1 MPISYQPLREYMRA
15 NGISYYKLGNEGIDP
30 QTQQRIRHDKPLST
44 TTIEALCRILN
55 CQPGDIME
63 YIPENNEA

>member
-1 MPISYQPLREYMRA
+1 MLE
-15 NGISYYKLGNEGIDP
+15 NGISYYRLGNEGIDA

-44 TTIEALCRILN
+44 TTIDALCRILG

-63 YIPENNEA
+63 YIPDEEHE

>member
-1 MPISYQPLREYMRA
+1 VPISYRPLREYMRE
-15 NGISYYKLGNEGIDP
+15 NGISYYRLGNEGVDP

-44 TTIEALCRILN
+44 TTIEALCRILG

-63 YIPENNEA
+63 YIPDEEHE